1 MKVAKYVSFSKV
13 PYGRRSQG
21 LVWLIHRPY
30 ESTQIQPIQGSRV
43 MNRLDSRL
51 RYNTLSISLDRTM
64 RETKHNE
71 IIIYYYCHQIFVG
84 RSRGER
90 AMRLEKGHRYLM
102 RLLESGKDYSTFI
115 TDSTNSCKL
124 IKADLVYLQKQ
135 YYYSETRFLGLNTSS
150 TIC

>member
-1 MKVAKYVSFSKV
+1 MKVAKYVSFSRV

-43 MNRLDSRL
+43 MNPLDSWL
-51 RYNTLSISLDRTM
+51 RYNTLSISLDRAM
-64 RETKHNE
+64 RKTKHNE
-71 IIIYYYCHQIFVG
+71 IITYYYCHQIFVG

-115 TDSTNSCKL
+115 TDSTNS
-124 IKADLVYLQKQ
+124 
-135 YYYSETRFLGLNTSS
+135 N
-150 TIC
+150 